1 MRKTFVTRL
10 VTLILLLVFLLSA
23 CQNVPSDP
31 ALVQQT
37 MQAAIALTLTAAP
50 SSTPLPTATS
60 TPTPTVTPTQVIV
73 SYGPTN
79 FPENV
84 NPLTGL
90 EVDDPSILDRRPV
103 LVKVANQIAAR
114 PHAGLSDADIVFDY
128 YIGSG
133 GDRFT
138 ALYYGNDSTKV
149 GSVRSG
155 RYVDVPLV
163 QMYEGILGMVSA
175 YEPVLDSILGTL
187 GGRVINSEH
196 CDDRYQAICRD
207 GPATDET
214 NVFSNTAEMS
224 KLYESRDPEGN
235 SRPVLDGM
243 AFATIPPSGGVI
255 ANQFTV
261 HYGKNYNQQW
271 IYDPATGKY
280 LRWIDQVDYRGDA
293 TMIPLIDRNT
303 GQQLS
308 FSNVVVIFAELDVLN
323 SDDSI
328 HQYKFSSRGGRAL
341 VCRDGKVYE
350 VTYNSAWNQ
359 PFSFYDSE
367 GNPFPLQPGNTWM
380 HLVGLGSKV
389 EESPAGTWL
398 VSLRMP

>member
-1 MRKTFVTRL
+1 MRKTMFSKMVIF
-10 VTLILLLVFLLSA
+10 ILLLIFALSA

-37 MQAAIALTLTAAP
+37 MQAAVAQTLTAAP

-60 TPTPTVTPTQVIV
+60 TATPTITPTPVIV

-90 EVDDPSILDRRPV
+90 EVEDPSILDRRPV

-138 ALYYGNDSTKV
+138 ALFYGNDSTKV

-175 YEPVLDSILGTL
+175 YEPVLDKILSTL
-187 GGRVINSEH
+187 GGRVINTEH
-196 CDDRYQAICRD
+196 CDDTYQAICRD

-214 NVFSNTAEMS
+214 NVFSNTAEMT

-243 AFATIPPSGGVI
+243 AFATIPPDGGV
-255 ANQFTV
+255 AATQFTV

-271 IYDPATGKY
+271 NYDPATGKY
-280 LRWIDQVDYRGDA
+280 LRWIDQVDYQGYS
-293 TMIPLIDRNT
+293 TMIPLVDRNT
-303 GQQLS
+303 GEQLA

-359 PFSFYDSE
+359 PFSFYDAD